1 MSFNYQPNYMKLI
14 KALQEGGLEGASQAK
29 QARATRGLGG
39 KLPLDIKQ
47 VDTESL
53 SEQMLSYFSDID
65 EQNKRAREENKAKAE
80 AAEKANAEVDPV
92 TGEIK
97 PKTTAVADFDESMI
111 DLALGALSD
120 VESRGSGGYEAI
132 GPVVTK
138 GMYKGQRAYGNYQ
151 VMEGNIGP
159 WTEKYYGE
167 RLTPEQFLKNP
178 QAQDAVAENVILAN
192 WEKYGNIEDAVSVW
206 FTGRPLKKATS
217 LGAADQNIGVPEYL
231 NRWRTNYTKRYNES
245 LGEGK

>member
-1 MSFNYQPNYMKLI
+1 MALI
-14 KALQEGGLEGASQAK
+14 KALQTGGIEGASQAK
-29 QARATRGLGG
+29 QARTARGLGG
-39 KLPLDIKQ
+39 RRVVNTEKVTDSE
-47 VDTESL
+47 VESL

-65 EQNKRAREENKAKAE
+65 TQNKKAREENKARAE
-80 AAEKANAEVDPV
+80 AAEAANAEVDPV
-92 TGEIK
+92 TGEIESK
-97 PKTTAVADFDESMI
+97 VDAVTDFDESMI

-120 VESRGSGGYEAI
+120 VESKGSGGYEAI

-151 VMEGNIGP
+151 VMEDNIGP

-178 QAQDAVAENVILAN
+178 EAQDAVAENVILAN

-206 FTGRPLKKATS
+206 FTGRPYKKAAS

-231 NRWRTNYTKRYNES
+231 NRWRKNYTKRYNES
-245 LGEGK
+245 LGEGR

>member
-1 MSFNYQPNYMKLI
+1 MALI
-14 KALQEGGLEGASQAK
+14 KALQTGGIEGASQAK
-29 QARATRGLGG
+29 QARTTRGLGG
-39 KLPLDIKQ
+39 RSVVNTEKVTDSE
-47 VDTESL
+47 VESL

-65 EQNKRAREENKAKAE
+65 TQNKKAREENKARAE
-80 AAEKANAEVDPV
+80 AAEAANAEVDPV
-92 TGEIK
+92 TGEIESK
-97 PKTTAVADFDESMI
+97 VDAVTDFDESMI

-178 QAQDAVAENVILAN
+178 EAQDAVAENVILAN

-245 LGEGK
+245 LGEGG

>member
-92 TGEIK
+92 TGEIE
-97 PKTTAVADFDESMI
+97 PPMEDPDVNMSGDIIDMIASFEGFRSTAYDDF
-111 DLALGALSD
+111 GQLSI
-120 VESRGSGGYEAI
+120 GY
-132 GPVVTK
+132 GT
-138 GMYKGQRAYGNYQ
+138 
-151 VMEGNIGP
+151 
-159 WTEKYYGE
+159 
-167 RLTPEQFLKNP
+167 
-178 QAQDAVAENVILAN
+178 
-192 WEKYGNIEDAVSVW
+192 
-206 FTGRPLKKATS
+206 KATS
-217 LGAADQNIGVPEYL
+217 KNQTMTEEEARKELTKQVMQARTIVLKAAEKHGYDWSENQIDALTSFTYNLGQGNLNQLLENGTRGNEEISEMMLEYDKADGKTL
-231 NRWRTNYTKRYNES
+231 GGLTKRRKAEADLFTQGYNS
-245 LGEGK
+245 